1 MSLSSRAEQAIRPAG
16 AGGQIAESGTARA
29 CKVRLSGV
37 GKRYGAVTALHS
49 TDLEVREGEFVT
61 LLGPSG
67 SGKTTMLNLIA
78 GMTAPT
84 SGRVSIDGRD
94 VTDVPANKRELGMVF
109 QHYALMPHM
118 TIFENVAFPLRVR
131 RRSRAEID
139 AEVAK
144 ALRLVR
150 LPDLGARKPRELS
163 GGQQQRIAIARCLV
177 YSPSIILMDEPLGA
191 LDKKLREELQLE
203 LKRLHREL
211 GITVLYVTHDQE
223 EALTMSDRIVLMNGA
238 RIEQMGPPEEL
249 YFRPRSLFA
258 ATFLGDSN
266 ILDGTVKSTGT
277 VVEVETAYG
286 TFRSSEI
293 EPGTAGV
300 GDAVQILI
308 RPENF
313 HTQPASAERND
324 NRVTGQMV
332 NSIAYGGVTKT
343 FVRLSD
349 DKVLV
354 VQELTKAGRMTVE
367 PGTPATLSWN
377 AGDGRILPPAKP
389 AVSAA
394 G

>member
-1 MSLSSRAEQAIRPAG
+1 MSLSRAEQAIRPAE
-16 AGGQIAESGTARA
+16 AGTRPVESDATRRI
-29 CKVRLSGV
+29 KVRLSGV
-37 GKRYGAVTALHS
+37 GKRYGLVTALHP
-49 TDLEVREGEFVT
+49 TDLEMRAGEFVT

-84 SGRVSIDGRD
+84 TGRVWIDGKD

-131 RRSRAEID
+131 RRSKAEIET
-139 AEVAK
+139 EVAK
-144 ALRLVR
+144 ALSLVR
-150 LPDLGARKPRELS
+150 LPDVGTRKPRELS

-211 GITVLYVTHDQE
+211 GMTILYVTHDQE

-238 RIEQMGPPEEL
+238 RIEQMGAPEEL

-266 ILDGTVKSTGT
+266 ILTGMVKSTGA
-277 VVEVETAYG
+277 VVDVETPYG

-293 EPGTAGV
+293 EPGTASV

-313 HTQPASAERND
+313 HTQRASAERND
-324 NRVTGQMV
+324 NRITGQMV
-332 NSIAYGGVTKT
+332 SSIAYGGVTKT

-349 DKVLV
+349 GKQLV

-377 AGDGRILPPAKP
+377 AGDGWILPPARP
-389 AVSAA
+389 AS
-394 G
+394 

>member
-1 MSLSSRAEQAIRPAG
+1 MSLSSRAEHAITPAE
-16 AGGQIAESGTARA
+16 ARTQGGESDAMGRI
-29 CKVRLSGV
+29 KVRLSGV
-37 GKRYGAVTALHS
+37 GKRYGLVTALHP
-49 TDLEVREGEFVT
+49 TNLEMRAGEFVT

-84 SGRVSIDGRD
+84 SGRVWIDGKD

-131 RRSRAEID
+131 RRSKAEIET
-139 AEVAK
+139 EVAK
-144 ALRLVR
+144 ALSLVR
-150 LPDLGARKPRELS
+150 LPDLGGRKPRELS

-211 GITVLYVTHDQE
+211 GMTILYVTHDQE

-238 RIEQMGPPEEL
+238 RIEQMGAPEEL

-266 ILDGTVKSTGT
+266 ILNGTVKSTGA
-277 VVEVETAYG
+277 VVDVETPYG

-293 EPGTAGV
+293 EPGAASV

-313 HTQPASAERND
+313 HTQRASAERND
-324 NRVTGQMV
+324 NRITGQMV
-332 NSIAYGGVTKT
+332 SSIAYGGVTKT

-349 DKVLV
+349 GQQLV

-377 AGDGRILPPAKP
+377 AGDGWILPPAKP
-389 AVSAA
+389 AS
-394 G
+394 